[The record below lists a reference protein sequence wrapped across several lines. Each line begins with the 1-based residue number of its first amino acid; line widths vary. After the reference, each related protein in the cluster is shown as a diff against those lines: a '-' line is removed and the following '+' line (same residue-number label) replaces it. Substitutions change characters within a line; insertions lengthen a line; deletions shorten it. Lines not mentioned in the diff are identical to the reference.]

1 MLQKIHIQNFAL
13 IDKLHITLD
22 SELNII
28 TGETGAGKS
37 IILGALGL
45 LMGNRADVNSLLD
58 PDSKCV
64 VEGEFDL
71 QKMNLKQLFGSFDLD
86 YDNTCIIR
94 REIAPNG
101 KSRAFIN
108 DTPVTLD
115 ILKAISSKLVDVHS
129 QHDSVLLGSSA
140 YQLDMIDAFA
150 GNEEEVFEY
159 KQAFHIF
166 KKASSELE
174 KLKKAAVNSQ
184 KDFDYNSFLLEELVE
199 ANIKAG
205 EKEAAEEELN
215 ILENAEEVKT
225 RLASLMSLFNNPE
238 HSMIEMLRDA
248 SATLNPIVSVSK
260 EYLTLKERIS
270 SVLIELSDIADE
282 VEQKEGDL
290 ALDEERIAFLKD
302 RLDVIFRLMQKHGVQ
317 DEEALLKQQND
328 LSIKVADV
336 LDFDS
341 KLQKLSRGVEQA
353 KIEVEKIA
361 QSLSKKRKGIVKDLN
376 KKVILL
382 LKELGITNAD
392 FDMSFEDKPLDETG
406 QDEVSFLFSA
416 NKGIALQPLK
426 KVASGGEFSR
436 LMLVLKYYLAEKKS
450 LPTIIF
456 DEIDTGISGEV
467 AIKMGALL
475 RKMSTLMQV
484 AAITHLHQIAGKGT
498 SHFFVYKIDGVKRTF
513 SNIKKLD
520 EDERVIE
527 IAKMI
532 GGQNPS
538 ESAIKSALEVLQ
550 N

>member
-1 MLQKIHIQNFAL
+1 MLQKIHIHNFAL
-13 IDKLHITLD
+13 IDELRITLD
-22 SELNII
+22 AELNII

-58 PDSKCV
+58 ADSKCV

-71 QKMNLKQLFGSFDLD
+71 TKMDLRKIFESFDLD
-86 YDNTCIIR
+86 YEATCIIR

-140 YQLDMIDAFA
+140 YQLELIDAFA

-159 KQAFHIF
+159 KQAFHIY

-174 KLKKAAVNSQ
+174 KLKKAAATSQ
-184 KDFDYNSFLLEELVE
+184 KDFDYNSFLLEELE
-199 ANIKAG
+199 TANVKIG

-215 ILENAEEVKT
+215 ILENAEEVKK
-225 RLASLMSLFNNPE
+225 RLANLMSLLNSPE
-238 HSMIEMLRDA
+238 LSMIEMLRDA
-248 SATLNPIVSVSK
+248 AAMLNPIVSISK
-260 EYLTLKERIS
+260 EYASLKERIS

-282 VEQKEGDL
+282 VEQKEEDL
-290 ALDEERIAFLKD
+290 ALDEERITVLKD
-302 RLDVIFRLMQKHGVQ
+302 RLDLIFRLMQKHGVQ
-317 DEEALLKQQND
+317 EVEGLHEQHKE
-328 LSIKVADV
+328 LSQKVGDV
-336 LDFDS
+336 LDFDA
-341 KLQKLSRGVEQA
+341 KLQKLSKQVELA
-353 KIEVEKIA
+353 KQEVDKIA
-361 QSLSKKRKGIVKDLN
+361 QSLSKKRKGVVKELN

-392 FDMSFEDKPLDETG
+392 FDISFEQIALDDSG
-406 QDEVSFLFSA
+406 QDEVSFIFSG
-416 NKGIALQPLK
+416 NKGISMQPLK

-475 RKMSTLMQV
+475 KKMSTLMQV

-498 SHFFVYKIDGVKRTF
+498 SHFFVYKKDGDTRTF
-513 SNIKKLD
+513 SNIKKLTQ
-520 EDERVIE
+520 EERVIE

-538 ESAIKSALEVLQ
+538 ESAIKSALEVLE